1 MTISEV
7 FSEHPGAVCALD
19 VFVFVRKP
27 LADCRILT
35 PAPPACPALVLASPP
50 CCSVA
55 SKGCGGSASAVSPD
69 EWCFGTECYSTM
81 CSQKPFSPVWAAH
94 SSFPVVCC
102 ATSLACSETLICV
115 TSPLFE
121 QCSVEPSCPG
131 LLRALSQ
138 KPQGVPGTPRRPR
151 NPKESLCLRRAG
163 TAPPARPSGLRSIL
177 RAAPSA
183 SPGRAEQPR
192 GEAGSAGGVPCPAG
206 SVLAKPTPG
215 ISARFIK
222 SPAAAPCPGASGN
235 A

>member
-1 MTISEV
+1 MTVSEV

-81 CSQKPFSPVWAAH
+81 CSRKPFSPVWAAH

-115 TSPLFE
+115 ISPLFE

-138 KPQGVPGTPRRPR
+138 EPQGVPGTPRNRCACAGRARHPQPVPLGCAASSVPHPPRPR
-151 NPKESLCLRRAG
+151 GGQS
-163 TAPPARPSGLRSIL
+163 
-177 RAAPSA
+177 
-183 SPGRAEQPR
+183 SPGGKQGVPEALPAPR
-192 GEAGSAGGVPCPAG
+192 GLSWPSQPQESR
-206 SVLAKPTPG
+206 PG
-215 ISARFIK
+215 L
-222 SPAAAPCPGASGN
+222 
-235 A
+235 